1 MIIDTHTHIFPDKI
15 AGSALHKLSEVIG
28 LKPGT
33 NGTYDGLRASMDEA
47 GIDVSLILPV
57 VTSPHQFDSILRF
70 AVFLNENFSEC
81 EGPRLISFGG
91 IHPEC
96 SDYKVLL
103 RQVKNA
109 GFKRIIY
116 AASELGLIVLTHT
129 GFDPYTPGHEYC
141 TPDMILDVLKDVA
154 PPKLILAHMGSNE
167 NYQESMEKL
176 CGQNVWL
183 DTAYSIIR
191 MPENEL
197 VRMIHMHGA
206 DKVLFATDSPWAGQK
221 EAVYHFKN
229 LSGLSE
235 KEKKRTVFAIP
246 FMSCGAKITV
256 YAAFIPVFF
265 PKRAFPTVLFLYL
278 LGVAVAV
285 IYFCVRHSFGDK
297 NAAEPYISEL
307 PLYRLPTL
315 SDLFS
320 RVFLRVGDFLSKAF
334 GIILL
339 SSVLVWFLTY
349 FDFSLCHASPD
360 ESILASVGKFVS
372 PIFTFCGF
380 SSWQAAAAI
389 ISGFLSKESVVA
401 TLFVLTGK
409 TGGLPSV
416 FPSSLS
422 AMSFLIFVLLYPPCV
437 AALSVLKRETGVFR
451 TAAAVIFQFAAALI
465 LCSAFYGVSTL
476 FS

>member
-28 LKPGT
+28 LNPGT

-57 VTSPHQFDSILRF
+57 VTSPHQFNSILRF

-109 GFKRIIY
+109 GLKGIKLHPNYQNTDFNDVRFKRIIY

-183 DTAYSIIR
+183 DTAYSILR

-221 EAVYHFKN
+221 EAVEHFKN

-235 KEKKRTVFAIP
+235 KEKEQILWGN
-246 FMSCGAKITV
+246 GA
-256 YAAFIPVFF
+256 A
-265 PKRAFPTVLFLYL
+265 L
-278 LGVAVAV
+278 LG
-285 IYFCVRHSFGDK
+285 I
-297 NAAEPYISEL
+297 
-307 PLYRLPTL
+307 
-315 SDLFS
+315 
-320 RVFLRVGDFLSKAF
+320 
-334 GIILL
+334 
-339 SSVLVWFLTY
+339 
-349 FDFSLCHASPD
+349 
-360 ESILASVGKFVS
+360 
-372 PIFTFCGF
+372 
-380 SSWQAAAAI
+380 
-389 ISGFLSKESVVA
+389 
-401 TLFVLTGK
+401 
-409 TGGLPSV
+409 
-416 FPSSLS
+416 
-422 AMSFLIFVLLYPPCV
+422 
-437 AALSVLKRETGVFR
+437 
-451 TAAAVIFQFAAALI
+451 
-465 LCSAFYGVSTL
+465 
-476 FS
+476 

>member
-15 AGSALHKLSEVIG
+15 AGSALHKLSEIID

-47 GIDVSLILPV
+47 GIDVSLVLPV

-109 GFKRIIY
+109 GLKGIKLHPNYQNTDFNDVRFKRIIY

-221 EAVYHFKN
+221 EAVEHFKN

-235 KEKKRTVFAIP
+235 KEKEQILWGN
-246 FMSCGAKITV
+246 GA
-256 YAAFIPVFF
+256 A
-265 PKRAFPTVLFLYL
+265 L
-278 LGVAVAV
+278 LG
-285 IYFCVRHSFGDK
+285 I
-297 NAAEPYISEL
+297 
-307 PLYRLPTL
+307 
-315 SDLFS
+315 
-320 RVFLRVGDFLSKAF
+320 
-334 GIILL
+334 
-339 SSVLVWFLTY
+339 
-349 FDFSLCHASPD
+349 
-360 ESILASVGKFVS
+360 
-372 PIFTFCGF
+372 
-380 SSWQAAAAI
+380 
-389 ISGFLSKESVVA
+389 
-401 TLFVLTGK
+401 
-409 TGGLPSV
+409 
-416 FPSSLS
+416 
-422 AMSFLIFVLLYPPCV
+422 
-437 AALSVLKRETGVFR
+437 
-451 TAAAVIFQFAAALI
+451 
-465 LCSAFYGVSTL
+465 
-476 FS
+476 